1 MRPFI
6 VLAASTLLLAGCT
19 TPQERAA
26 RMQADMDRIIVE
38 YGPAC
43 SRLGYQAN
51 SDPWRNCL
59 LQLNTNDEIIRSGY
73 STRFYGGWGRSHWG
87 GGGVWGP

>member
-1 MRPFI
+1 MRPLTF
-6 VLAASTLLLAGCT
+6 LAASALLLAGCT

-26 RMQADMDRIIVE
+26 RNQADMDRIIVE

-43 SRLGYQAN
+43 TRLGYQPN
-51 SDPWRNCL
+51 SDVWRNCV
-59 LQLNTNDEIIRSGY
+59 LQLNTNDEITRYG

>member
-1 MRPFI
+1 MRQLII
-6 VLAASTLLLAGCT
+6 VAASALLLAGCT

-43 SRLGYQAN
+43 TRLGYQAN
-51 SDPWRNCL
+51 SDGWRNCL
-59 LQLNTNDEIIRSGY
+59 LQLNTNDEIIRYGNS
-73 STRFYGGWGRSHWG
+73 SRFYGGWGRSHWG
-87 GGGVWGP
+87 GGGIWGP

>member
-1 MRPFI
+1 MRSFI
-6 VLAASTLLLAGCT
+6 TLAASALLLAGCT

-38 YGPAC
+38 FGPAC
-43 SRLGYQAN
+43 TRLGYQPN

-59 LQLNTNDEIIRSGY
+59 LQLNTNDEIIRYGCPS
-73 STRFYGGWGRSHWG
+73 RFYGGFGRSPWG

>member
-1 MRPFI
+1 MRPLTI
-6 VLAASTLLLAGCT
+6 LAASALLLAGCT

-26 RMQADMDRIIVE
+26 RLQADMDRVVVE

-43 SRLGYQAN
+43 TRLGYRPN

-59 LQLNTNDEIIRSGY
+59 LQLNTNDEITRYGY
-73 STRFYGGWGRSHWG
+73 QGRFYGGWGRSHWG